1 MNKHLA
7 AALSLVTLTT
17 LASSAAADEGSTTTP
32 GGSAFHAD
40 VEVDPT
46 AYVLSGH
53 SLHVGLGYRHVR
65 LDLGAFAMALPAW
78 AHGNDGYDASFNGFG
93 AKLQVFPFA
102 EQRGFFVGV
111 DGGVSR
117 LLARRQGTDLA
128 SEQLQG
134 AVGVDLGYRISL
146 PADFYVTPWIG
157 VSYQFGRKDV
167 TLAAAAWHQNALN
180 VFPAVHLGYQF
191 R

>member
-1 MNKHLA
+1 MHKHLA
-7 AALSLVTLTT
+7 AALSLVTLTI
-17 LASSAAADEGSTTTP
+17 LASSAGAEEATP
-32 GGSAFHAD
+32 PAPGAAFHAD

-46 AYVLSGH
+46 AYALAGH
-53 SLHVGLGYRHVR
+53 SLHVGLGYRHAR
-65 LDLGAFAMALPAW
+65 LDLGAFAMDLPSW
-78 AHGNDGYDASFNGFG
+78 AHGNEGYDVSFHGFG

-102 EQRGFFVGV
+102 EQRGLFLGV

-128 SEQLQG
+128 SQQLQG
-134 AVGVDLGYRISL
+134 SMGVHLGYRIAL

-157 VSYQFGRKDV
+157 VSYQLGRKDV
-167 TLAAAAWHQNALN
+167 TLAGAAFHQSPLN
-180 VFPAVHLGYQF
+180 VFPAVHLGYRF

>member
-1 MNKHLA
+1 MHPHLA

-17 LASSAAADEGSTTTP
+17 LASSATADEGSTTTP
-32 GGSAFHAD
+32 SPAFHAD

-78 AHGNDGYDASFNGFG
+78 AHGNDGYDASFDGFG
-93 AKLQVFPFA
+93 VKLQVFPFA
-102 EQRGFFVGV
+102 EQRGLFFGV

-128 SEQLQG
+128 SQQLQG

-157 VSYQFGRKDV
+157 LSYQLGRKDV
-167 TLAAAAWHQNALN
+167 TLAAAAWHQSALN